1 MSHDRERQA
10 IAMVACPTCHSP
22 AGQPCRDVATG
33 RPITP
38 RGRPYVHPERRRA
51 WQQARQQADPLDAD
65 LLMTDYVEGPP
76 GARTG
81 HGIVLAP
88 LTTRGRAAVPELR
101 RVPAAEVR
109 ATLARLRQRGLVIR
123 RES

>member
-1 MSHDRERQA
+1 MGRDRERQA
-10 IAMVACPTCHSP
+10 IAQTSCPTCQSP

-51 WQQARQQADPLDAD
+51 WQQARPADALEAD
-65 LLMTDYVEGPP
+65 LVMSDYVEGPP

-81 HGIVLAP
+81 HGIILAP
-88 LTTRGRAAVPELR
+88 LTDRGRAAMPTLR
-101 RVPAAEVR
+101 RVPAADVR
-109 ATLARLRQRGLVIR
+109 ATLADLRQRGLVIR
-123 RES
+123 REDA